1 LIRRARVAFLIL
13 SPLLLLG
20 LALLAGFRFN
30 HTHSFPAGV
39 FYWTAPKA
47 PEVGDLVIFDPPD
60 TPLFRLARERG
71 YVGSGGFRPYERML
85 KGLVAIGGDAVTID
99 DAGVTVNGRRLE
111 NSKPMSVDAAGRPL
125 PVWHLE
131 GYRLSPGEVLLM
143 SDHSPLRFDGRY
155 FGPIP
160 RAQIRSVVRPVWTW

>member
-13 SPLLLLG
+13 SPLLL
-20 LALLAGFRFN
+20 ALLAGFRFN
-30 HTHSFPAGV
+30 HTHSFPVGV
-39 FYWTAPKA
+39 YWTA
-47 PEVGDLVIFDPPD
+47 PEVGDLVLFDPPD
-60 TPLFRLARERG
+60 TPLFRLARGRG

-85 KGLVAIGGDAVTID
+85 KRLVAIGGDAVTID
-99 DAGVTVNGRRLE
+99 DAGVMVNGRRLE
-111 NSKPMSVDAAGRPL
+111 NSEPMPVDAAGRPL